1 MDLLIESIS
10 QLKSFV
16 DDFVQ
21 RLGTGAVETLADNVL
36 QKHIDSVIQGFRKAD
51 SIVGNA
57 GEEVIKAMSLS
68 FRRMRPEKD
77 FQTLGQYLEFRH
89 DNVGAK
95 LVASGSG

>member
-1 MDLLIESIS
+1 M
-10 QLKSFV
+10 
-16 DDFVQ
+16 Q
-21 RLGTGAVETLADNVL
+21 RLGDGALETSSNTVL
-36 QKHIDSVIQGFRKAD
+36 QKHIDSIMQGFRKAD

-57 GEEVIKAMSLS
+57 GQEVIEAMRLS

-95 LVASGSG
+95 SVASGSG